1 MKLFFAFLGV
11 ILVLCLAK
19 TILAAI
25 GNAVIALFK
34 GIGHGFKGVVN
45 LWAESKKEVYEKELA
60 KIDEEFVMDLQL
72 TFMKWQVWH
81 GHSVR
86 SLWNTLS
93 SHKTPDPEWQAAAK
107 RFKVIRYNT
116 NKAYAELL
124 ANHEYARRALA
135 QRYGQVYDDRVS

>member
-1 MKLFFAFLGV
+1 MKVFFGFIGV
-11 ILVLCLAK
+11 LLVLGLLG
-19 TILAAI
+19 TILKAI
-25 GNAVIALFK
+25 GNATIALFK
-34 GIGHGFKGVVN
+34 GIGHGFKGAVN
-45 LWAESKKEVYEKELA
+45 LWTESKKEVYEKELA
-60 KIDEEFVMDLQL
+60 KIDEEFVMELHL

-93 SHKTPDPEWQAAAK
+93 SHKTPDPEWHVAAK